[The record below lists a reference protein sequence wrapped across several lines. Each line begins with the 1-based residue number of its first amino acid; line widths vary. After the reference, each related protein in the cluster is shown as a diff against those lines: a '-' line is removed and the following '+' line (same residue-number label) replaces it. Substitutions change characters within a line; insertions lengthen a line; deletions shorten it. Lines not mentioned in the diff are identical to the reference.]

1 MRRIDCLLAGRTLR
15 SGLSG
20 LDTQR
25 STASAGGLGRRR
37 DHRHGHCRS
46 RGSDHGLPPGSIID
60 TGFSGFL
67 TLPTALINALG
78 LRIRGRAQVTLA
90 DSSMVLT
97 NVYTG
102 AVIWDGQPRVIEIDA
117 ADIDPLVGMSLLR
130 GFELRIQ
137 VIDGGSVTVQP
148 LP

>member
-1 MRRIDCLLAGRTLR
+1 VIAVSLQAT
-15 SGLSG
+15 
-20 LDTQR
+20 
-25 STASAGGLGRRR
+25 GGVRQ
-37 DHRHGHCRS
+37 DV
-46 RGSDHGLPPGSIID
+46 DAVID

-67 TLPTALINALG
+67 TLPTALIASLG
-78 LRIRGRAQVTLA
+78 LRLRGRAQVTLA
-90 DSSMVLT
+90 DGSMVLT

-117 ADIDPLVGMSLLR
+117 ADTDPLVGMSLLS

-137 VIDGGSVTVQP
+137 VVDGGSVSVQP